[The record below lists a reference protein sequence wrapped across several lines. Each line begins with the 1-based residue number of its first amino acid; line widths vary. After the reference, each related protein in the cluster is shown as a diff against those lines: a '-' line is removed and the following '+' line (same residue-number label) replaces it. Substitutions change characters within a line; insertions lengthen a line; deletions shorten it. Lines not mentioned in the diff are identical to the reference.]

1 MAVNYFAGFNPEGLD
16 ANKALVSS
24 LGQGIQFQQAE
35 AEAALRTQQAAEKQQ
50 AIAQE
55 ELRRTFVQDMFANPS
70 PEKYSQFAIM
80 FPEQSEAAKRAWDL
94 KSEASKTDELG
105 FYGRLYPTLQSG
117 NPVLSKKLIDTRL
130 NALKNSG
137 GDPEEIDVLQTYS
150 DALGSDDPAM
160 QAAAAKEAQAHTG
173 TYLALINKDTATGL
187 STYNKDVRDQE
198 LQPATLQ
205 KLQGEAEIAETDADY
220 RKQEKEAALEKND
233 AEVNQIKTSTDNSK
247 EITDA
252 TVRNTDSQ
260 IADRAF
266 QQTKKTFVTGGD
278 GKNYVFSPDGTIAQA
293 LNADGTQ
300 IGTVK
305 KLSDAANL
313 KMVELTATNDSANI
327 ALGKLRKALDL
338 NKTAYDGAYA
348 NERAAFMNNIPFLQ
362 GTKESF
368 DTTEYNNLVTGQA
381 LESLKATFGAAP
393 TEGER
398 AMLLKLQAS
407 SEYPAPVRKR
417 ILEEAISTIESKVKS
432 NDRQIKMVIGSAKP
446 VAATSAVP
454 VTGKAYSRGQ
464 VTAWAK
470 SRGID
475 PNTAI
480 RQIINSGG
488 QVN

>member
-50 AIAQE
+50 AITRQTEFMRLADLAKQNPSTE
-55 ELRRTFVQDMFANPS
+55 NYRNLILQDPSASEAIKRVWDMQSDAEKQDELRRSGLLISTAN
-70 PEKYSQFAIM
+70 
-80 FPEQSEAAKRAWDL
+80 
-94 KSEASKTDELG
+94 
-105 FYGRLYPTLQSG
+105 SG
-117 NPVLSKKLIDTRL
+117 NVESTKQQL
-130 NALKNSG
+130 NSIVAAYKNSG
-137 GDPEEIDVLQTYS
+137 AEEAKYSIYQQAADSLNDP
-150 DALGSDDPAM
+150 DPAA
-160 QAAAAKEAQAHTG
+160 QQLALKRISALAGANISIINPDAAKG
-173 TYLALINKDTATGL
+173 LAD
-187 STYNKDVRDQE
+187 YNKDVRDE
-198 LQPATLQ
+198 KLLPATLQ
-205 KLQGEAEIAETDADY
+205 KLQGEAEIAETDAEY

-233 AEVNQIKTSTDNSK
+233 AEVNQIQTSTDNSK
-247 EITDA
+247 QITQA
-252 TVRNTDSQ
+252 TVDNTNSQ
-260 IADRAF
+260 IADRTF

-327 ALGKLRKALDL
+327 ALEKLKKALLL
-338 NKTAYDGAYA
+338 NDSAYDGAFA
-348 NERAAFMNNIPFLQ
+348 NERATMMNNIPLVG
-362 GTKESF
+362 GTKASF

-407 SEYPAPVRKR
+407 AEYPAPVRKR
-417 ILEEAISTIESKVKS
+417 ILNEAIATIESKVKS

-454 VTGKAYSRGQ
+454 VTGKTYSRGQ
-464 VTAWAK
+464 VSAWAK

-480 RQIINSGG
+480 QQIINSGG